1 MIRPNRGRV
10 QEERERA
17 YFKRERGGHKLREKR
32 KPFPFPSRCNLSFYV
47 FSSYPKSSRIR
58 IFSNPSFTTTRIPLV
73 TASEPGRAQLEN
85 RMSSAFEL

>member
-32 KPFPFPSRCNLSFYV
+32 KPFPFPSRCNLSFYE
-47 FSSYPKSSRIR
+47 PLLMINNKHE
-58 IFSNPSFTTTRIPLV
+58 IFSLKPFFYNRIPLV